1 MYDISNLTKWEI
13 YRHLSDLLIKPLKS
27 KNKGRADSRLAHKSS
42 SKSAK
47 RDRATL
53 PRSAIVGARASEH
66 VARASERELDLF
78 PLLEIESSDVILA
91 RTFQGAKLSQGTQAV
106 KITFRVSYNGFKAAL
121 VLRWPTKTFSFVFHQ
136 FQKIHV
142 FAYIKCG
149 GSVENAVLRWRL
161 FSGST
166 KTKICQNLEL
176 LLGDY
181 FAQVFPDIS
190 VLCFFNPYAIA
201 SFNGRIISTSNLEV
215 LGPAKTEIQTIA
227 RMFEN
232 RFPVSS
238 SRAIRQLSPLLAWSG
253 YDLSWLTC
261 AFISLLLIG

>member
-1 MYDISNLTKWEI
+1 M
-13 YRHLSDLLIKPLKS
+13 
-27 KNKGRADSRLAHKSS
+27 
-42 SKSAK
+42 
-47 RDRATL
+47 TL
-53 PRSAIVGARASEH
+53 FW
-66 VARASERELDLF
+66 RELFRVRSCLKG
-78 PLLEIESSDVILA
+78 L
-91 RTFQGAKLSQGTQAV
+91 KLS
-106 KITFRVSYNGFKAAL
+106 KLLFVSYNGFKAAI

-142 FAYIKCG
+142 FAYIKCD
-149 GSVENAVLRWRL
+149 GSVENAALRWRL

-181 FAQVFPDIS
+181 FALVFSNIP

-238 SRAIRQLSPLLAWSG
+238 SRTIRQLSPLLA
-253 YDLSWLTC
+253 
-261 AFISLLLIG
+261 